1 MKTRLWTAA
10 VLAAAGLLALLI
22 ATRQDPGNPHLR
34 LFSDMVRPPSVRTYS
49 ESRLFPD
56 GRSWRAPVPGTVR
69 REGAS
74 PAFGPGTA
82 ERARAA
88 KELKN
93 PTTPSFESL
102 VRGRKVYASFCRHCH
117 GPRGRGDGPVA
128 KAVTA
133 LSFPLATKSALD
145 LPDGEV
151 FHIVSF
157 GRNNMPAHASQISV
171 ADRWALVNYLRD
183 LQRTEVARMG
193 SFAELPEDP
202 RRNSLVTAAYGQELF
217 AENCA
222 SCHGADGSGQKAGV
236 PTLHS
241 PAVLAVADDAYY
253 WDIIT
258 KGRKGTQMPGWS
270 SSLTKTQIQ
279 SLIAFLRT
287 WQTAGVDRAA
297 VAAER
302 GDPRR
307 GRSLFRG
314 HCAGCHGLDGEG
326 GIGNSLRSPS
336 FLSIA
341 SDQFLRDTVLF
352 GRKHTAMPA
361 SYDFST
367 GDLSDIIAF
376 IRTWHP
382 ARYDFAKVKALL
394 PAASAATGQKVF
406 SARCAACHGEDGSG
420 GIGSVLNSDS
430 FLSLASDEFLY
441 TAIAKGRP
449 GTGMPA
455 WRHLAAEDV
464 ADLIAFLRTWQRSAP
479 VADSGAHR
487 RGKAEFGRLL
497 YERGCVQCHGADG
510 QGGVGGQLAN
520 PVFQASVTDE
530 FLWRTIAYGKQ
541 GSAMRGFLKG
551 LPSESLMPLD
561 EADVG
566 HLVAYIRS
574 LGDRPRVE
582 PLKRMFA
589 GASAAVGK
597 SVFEGKGSCTK
608 CHGQEGEGASG
619 PSLTNEAFL
628 RAASDGFLAGT
639 VLMGRDG
646 TEMRSYHRGGNVSL
660 SQQDVK
666 DLIVYLRGFE
676 GKPTARRRRV
686 ERTPSTVA
694 EGKVLYGRYCAAC
707 HGHDG
712 NGSRDVKGG
721 YAPSLS
727 SKEFLSAADDGFL
740 QATIALGRPNT
751 AMRPFARAAG
761 GVADLSAPDI
771 RKIVAYIR
779 SWEERP

>member
-1 MKTRLWTAA
+1 MKARLWTAA
-10 VLAAAGLLALLI
+10 VLAAAGALALLV

-34 LFSDMVRPPSVRTYS
+34 LFSDMVRPPSLRTYS
-49 ESRLFPD
+49 ESALSPD

-69 REGAS
+69 RGGEAPRFAAGA
-74 PAFGPGTA
+74 A

-88 KELKN
+88 RTLKN
-93 PTTPSFESL
+93 PVPASYEAL
-102 VRGRKVYASFCRHCH
+102 GRGRKVYASYCRHCH

-133 LSFPLATKSALD
+133 FSFPLATKSALD
-145 LPDGEV
+145 LSDGEV
-151 FHIVSF
+151 YHIVSY
-157 GRNNMPAHASQISV
+157 GRNNMPAHASQIPE
-171 ADRWALVNYLRD
+171 ADRWALVHFLRD
-183 LQRTEVARMG
+183 LQRTEVARQG
-193 SFAELPEDP
+193 TFADIPEDP
-202 RRNSLVTAAYGQELF
+202 RRHSLVTAAYGQELYT
-217 AENCA
+217 ENCA
-222 SCHGADGSGQKAGV
+222 SCHGPDGSGQKAGV

-253 WDIIT
+253 WDIIMQ
-258 KGRKGTQMPGWS
+258 GRKGTQMPGWS
-270 SSLTKTQIQ
+270 STLTKTQVQ
-279 SLIAFLRT
+279 SLIAFLRS
-287 WQTAGVDRAA
+287 WQTASVDRAL
-297 VAAER
+297 VSAER

-314 HCAGCHGLDGEG
+314 HCAGCHGIDGEG

-367 GDLSDIIAF
+367 GDLSDIVAF
-376 IRTWHP
+376 IRSWHP
-382 ARYDFAKVKALL
+382 ARHDFARVKALL
-394 PAASAATGQKVF
+394 PAASAATGKKVYD
-406 SARCAACHGEDGSG
+406 SRCSGCHGDNGEG
-420 GIGSVLNSDS
+420 GLGSVLNSDS
-430 FLSLASDEFLY
+430 FLSLASDDFLY

-455 WRHLAAEDV
+455 WRHLSAEDA
-464 ADLIAFLRTWQRSAP
+464 ADLLALLRSWQKTPAP
-479 VADSGAHR
+479 AAAPR
-487 RGKAEFGRLL
+487 PKGKAEYGKLL
-497 YERGCVQCHGADG
+497 YERGCVSCHGAEG

-520 PVFQASVTDE
+520 PVFQASASDE

-551 LPSESLMPLD
+551 LASESLMPLD

-566 HLVAYIRS
+566 HLVAYVRS
-574 LGDRPRVE
+574 LGERPRVE
-582 PLKRMFA
+582 PLKRAFA

-597 SVFEGKGSCTK
+597 TVFEGKGSCTK
-608 CHGQEGEGASG
+608 CHGQEGEGSSG

-628 RAASDGFLAGT
+628 RVASDGFLAGT
-639 VLMGRDG
+639 VLLGRDG

-660 SQQDVK
+660 TQQDVK

-676 GKPTARRRRV
+676 ANPTARRRRV
-686 ERTPSTVA
+686 ERTASSVG
-694 EGKVLYGRYCAAC
+694 EGKVLYGRFCSAC
-707 HGHDG
+707 HGLDG
-712 NGSRDVKGG
+712 NGLRDVKGG

-727 SKEFLSAADDGFL
+727 SKEFLSAADDGL
-740 QATIALGRPNT
+740 LLATIALGRPNT

-761 GVADLSAPDI
+761 GVADLSASDI
-771 RKIVAYIR
+771 RKIVAFIR
-779 SWEERP
+779 SWEGRP